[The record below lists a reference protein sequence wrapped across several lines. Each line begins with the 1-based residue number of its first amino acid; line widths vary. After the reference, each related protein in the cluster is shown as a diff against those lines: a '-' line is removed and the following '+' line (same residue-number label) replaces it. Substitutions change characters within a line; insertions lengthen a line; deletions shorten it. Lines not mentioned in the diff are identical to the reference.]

1 MVTSNDPVGQ
11 QMNNR
16 PSDVPSPSDGG
27 PSPLRTFIISAIIV
41 VLLAILIILF
51 LEKKSDD
58 CVGDWS

>member
-41 VLLAILIILF
+41 VGCFFTLLNSLQ
-51 LEKKSDD
+51 
-58 CVGDWS
+58 V